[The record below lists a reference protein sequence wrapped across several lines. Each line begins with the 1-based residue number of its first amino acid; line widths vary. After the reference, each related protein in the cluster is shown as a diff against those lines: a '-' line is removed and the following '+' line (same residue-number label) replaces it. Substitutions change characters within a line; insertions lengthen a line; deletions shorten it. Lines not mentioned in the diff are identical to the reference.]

1 MERVIIRV
9 VIPEIALEDA
19 VKVKAAIDEAVKKI
33 EGATVELNTT
43 PVRAR

>member
-9 VIPEIALEDA
+9 VIPECSLEDA
-19 VKVKAAIDEAVKKI
+19 VKVKQAIDKTVEKI

-43 PVRAR
+43 PVRTR